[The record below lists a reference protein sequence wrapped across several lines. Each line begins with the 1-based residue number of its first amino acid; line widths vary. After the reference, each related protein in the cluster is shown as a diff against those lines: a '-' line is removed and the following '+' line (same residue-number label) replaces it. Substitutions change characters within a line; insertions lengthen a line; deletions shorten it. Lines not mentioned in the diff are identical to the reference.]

1 MENLIQRFQVFLI
14 NNRTPL
20 TIIAGLVVLVFLAL
34 FAGSYQKE
42 IKAAKKKVEKKAKS
56 KSTALWIRNIYFFTV
71 ERLKKFPLL
80 GDTIRNMSYT
90 NQCQWAISDEDALIL
105 VGKFL
110 TFAIL
115 GAIVGGV
122 IAFVY
127 FEDIIIMIIIAIL
140 FGMVASNTVK
150 LKPKNFLVAMQD
162 AIDDFIH
169 SYHEHSGNIDQAF
182 YDIINSNSLVAG
194 QFNVM
199 YEYIKKADI
208 SQNPEEVQKEYNQL
222 APSRILRNFYAVV
235 YMTYKFG
242 DTIIDGKSAFST
254 NVYQIQDTISSD
266 LYELESL
273 QDGTFGESAFIIISI
288 FLLPAVEWY
297 MVNYFNFEGFEYVQQ
312 FMSSVIGYI
321 VKIFCA
327 ATAFIC
333 FLMYQRLTN
342 LNVLE
347 NRKVVSWETKLLHN
361 YNFRS
366 IVNFVSP
373 PAKRGPLQDKM
384 LRCGSNDT
392 VVALTC
398 KRIILTIGVAIICA
412 IAVVFNI
419 QNSTSKFLNDPY
431 QGLTEENYTNSV
443 VMFASDMDKFL
454 ADNVVV
460 DKLVIK
466 YLDANY
472 PFFLMEE
479 TEVQQELYQE
489 ALEETDVARSSND
502 YHYVLTTQ
510 DNEAQM
516 FTRILSKMTM
526 IQETKGLYNILFW
539 LAAVIIAFYLPVVM
553 VSVQSMLN
561 KESML
566 QSETADLQR
575 MTLMLIQH
583 STCSPEQLLN
593 WYTNSTMLFSRQFHE
608 ASITRDLKA
617 LSESI
622 GYKPFTQLMS
632 CLDLSL
638 TNHMALDEAFSGIEQ
653 KMRIQEKEQ
662 QRKVQKLTKFRV
674 SSINMLTTICLG
686 AVIGLYMFIPMAIS
700 MLQMFGDMG
709 FSLS

>member
-20 TIIAGLVVLVFLAL
+20 TIIVGLIIVVFLAL
-34 FAGSYQKE
+34 FLGSYQKE
-42 IKAAKKKVEKKAKS
+42 IKTAKQKVEKKAKS
-56 KSTALWIRNIYFFTV
+56 KTTALWLRNVYFFTV
-71 ERLKKFPLL
+71 EKLKKLPMV
-80 GDTIRNMSYT
+80 GDAIRNMSYT
-90 NQCQWAISDEDALIL
+90 NQCQFAISDEDAMML

-110 TFAIL
+110 TLAIL
-115 GAIVGGV
+115 GAVIGGV
-122 IAFVY
+122 IAFIY

-140 FGMVASNTVK
+140 FGIIAGNTVK
-150 LKPKNFLVAMQD
+150 LKPVKFLVAMQD

-182 YDIINSNSLVAG
+182 FDIINSNSLVAG
-194 QFNVM
+194 HFNVM

-208 SQNPEEVQKEYNQL
+208 SQNPEEIQKEYNQL

-235 YMTYKFG
+235 YMTYKYG

-273 QDGTFGESAFIIISI
+273 QDGTFGESAFIIVSI
-288 FLLPAVEWY
+288 FMLPMVEWY

-312 FMSSVIGYI
+312 FMSSVIGYV
-321 VKIFCA
+321 VKIFCS

-333 FLMYQRLTN
+333 FMMYQRLTN

-347 NRKVVSWETKLLHN
+347 SRKAVSWETKLLHN

-384 LRCGSNDT
+384 LRCGSNET

-398 KRIILTIGVAIICA
+398 KRIILTVAVAVICA
-412 IAVVFNI
+412 IAVLFNI
-419 QNSTSKFLNDPY
+419 QHSASSFLNDPY
-431 QGLTEENYTNSV
+431 QGLTEESYTDSV
-443 VMFASDMDKFL
+443 VMYADDMDQFL
-454 ADNVVV
+454 ADNIVV
-460 DKLVIK
+460 DKQVIN
-466 YLDANY
+466 YLNANY
-472 PFFLMEE
+472 PFFLMEAPE
-479 TEVQQELYQE
+479 TQQELYQE
-489 ALEETDVARSSND
+489 ALDETGLSKGSND
-502 YHYVLTTQ
+502 LNYVLKTQ
-510 DNEAQM
+510 DNQSQI
-516 FTRILSKMTM
+516 FTRIVSKMTM

-539 LAAVIIAFYLPVVM
+539 LAAVVIAFYMPVFM
-553 VSVQSMLN
+553 VQVQSVLN

-617 LSESI
+617 LSASI

-662 QRKVQKLTKFRV
+662 QRKIQKLTKFRV
-674 SSINMLTTICLG
+674 NAINMLTTICLG